1 MKEKIMYMIKASL
14 KLFLIFFTFQ
24 CFKMW
29 LGKYFLSLM
38 NFIFLEIIPP
48 ILFSC
53 TCNSFPVTT
62 FCLRVDITSTRYN
75 DNQCSDFDRFKHH
88 DGIWKCTK
96 YSAEIIQMW
105 VCGSS
110 KG

>member
-1 MKEKIMYMIKASL
+1 MKEKIIYMIKASL

-48 ILFSC
+48 DTLF
-53 TCNSFPVTT
+53 
-62 FCLRVDITSTRYN
+62 L
-75 DNQCSDFDRFKHH
+75 H
-88 DGIWKCTK
+88 
-96 YSAEIIQMW
+96 M
-105 VCGSS
+105 
-110 KG
+110 